1 MTTGELIKRARQ
13 NSKMTQKE
21 LAEKVGVSY
30 QMIQAWENN
39 RRNPKVQTMKKIAS
53 ALGISAWVDLYPP
66 ELQSSVTID
75 YMKGVLSRCG
85 GNAIVDEPPSNPKA
99 TAILAEALD
108 ASFHL
113 DKALLYCFDMLNDK
127 GKQKAVEQVE
137 KLASIPEYRKNNN
150 DDCCIDA
157 HQKAME

>member
-39 RRNPKVQTMKKIAS
+39 RRNPKVETMKKIAS

-85 GNAIVDEPPSNPKA
+85 SCQPD
-99 TAILAEALD
+99 
-108 ASFHL
+108 
-113 DKALLYCFDMLNDK
+113 
-127 GKQKAVEQVE
+127 GKRTCRRC
-137 KLASIPEYRKNNN
+137 LT
-150 DDCCIDA
+150 
-157 HQKAME
+157 